1 MLRGGCRFWLSVRE
15 DVVVVDCV
23 MIVVVMIVVLVVGCV
38 VLWVEKRGKLGVFSR
53 FFLGTAVYLKGA

>member
-1 MLRGGCRFWLSVRE
+1 MRE

-38 VLWVEKRGKLGVFSR
+38 VLLGEKMDNLGAFYL
-53 FFLGTAVYLKGA
+53 FFLGTAVYLKWA

>member
-1 MLRGGCRFWLSVRE
+1 MRE

-38 VLWVEKRGKLGVFSR
+38 VLLGEKMDNLGAFYLFSWA
-53 FFLGTAVYLKGA
+53 LQCT